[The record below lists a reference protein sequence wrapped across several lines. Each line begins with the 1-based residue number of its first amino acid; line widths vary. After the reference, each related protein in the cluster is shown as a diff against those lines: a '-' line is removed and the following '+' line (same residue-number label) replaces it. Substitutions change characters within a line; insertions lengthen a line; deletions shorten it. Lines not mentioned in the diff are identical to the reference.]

1 MFGCKF
7 FASAPQRKMGRFRQW
22 EQRGSKP
29 VREAQDFGSHSVR
42 PRFGLGQLWRRRDD
56 LYGCWVVP
64 PVALAALSHR
74 VSFIA
79 VFLQGFSVR
88 ILPRDCI
95 QRSSMCL
102 GFEQDSPNLSDSFGV
117 FIGAVTRRDDLFRGG
132 AFKMGAGSLRI
143 APSNGD
149 LARRKRMLF
158 AGATKVLRTSSRM
171 LRKISECSVF
181 PRSTLKGSWM
191 RLARN
196 PAIGR
201 SASWLPRW
209 GVETKITREISIR
222 GEKYQIARPNARSAG
237 DLTEM
242 CCGLLRQNGKLCSLW
257 VRAARIACY
266 PGLTCALPHPVCGT

>member
-1 MFGCKF
+1 
-7 FASAPQRKMGRFRQW
+7 MGRFRRW
-22 EQRGSKP
+22 EQRGAKP

-42 PRFGLGQLWRRRDD
+42 PPFGLEQLWRQRDD

-79 VFLQGFSVR
+79 VFLQGFSAR
-88 ILPRDCI
+88 ILSR
-95 QRSSMCL
+95 
-102 GFEQDSPNLSDSFGV
+102 E
-117 FIGAVTRRDDLFRGG
+117 
-132 AFKMGAGSLRI
+132 
-143 APSNGD
+143 
-149 LARRKRMLF
+149 RMLF

-191 RLARN
+191 RLAKN

-209 GVETKITREISIR
+209 GVETKITREISLR

-237 DLTEM
+237 TLPR
-242 CCGLLRQNGKLCSLW
+242 CVAASSG
-257 VRAARIACY
+257 RAESFAAF
-266 PGLTCALPHPVCGT
+266 G